1 MTDLENEWIKG
12 YNGSIGYFI
21 GCYYRPC
28 PTPKYKGCDEDPS
41 VGLELVLKDGK
52 IVRAYVACAYCH
64 ADCGDANYHDI
75 MSVLWD
81 WDMAQEYNLPL
92 YDQLIN
98 KYGEPRKIIFREAGS
113 DGWTNLDTIKYEG
126 DEEE

>member
-1 MTDLENEWIKG
+1 MTDLENEWKG

-28 PTPKYKGCDEDPS
+28 PTPKRKGCEDDPD

-52 IVRAYVACAYCH
+52 IVRAYVACAYCN
-64 ADCGDANYHDI
+64 ADCGDADYHDM
-75 MSVLWD
+75 MSVLWN
-81 WDMAQEYNLPL
+81 WDMTEEHLLPL
-92 YDQLIN
+92 YEQLIN
-98 KYGEPRKIIFREAGS
+98 EYGEPRKVIFREAGS